1 MANFPATHWVMLMG
15 PSRAGDSS
23 LAWTGT
29 HDQADRHDVIDTAP
43 SGALD
48 QTDTFV
54 GGQFTGF
61 YLDIEG
67 KFYGVFLVH
76 SIYAVPYIK
85 ADHDIFGSAA
95 LSAGVTT
102 LYSPTLAT
110 AANCFLDGTHIATPD
125 GPCAIERLQPGDL
138 VTTTDGGSTPVIWV
152 WRQDITNIFGMGDG
166 LAPVRLSEGCL
177 GPGCPSRDLTVT
189 ADHAIC
195 IDGLLINAGA
205 LVNGTTIRAAPQHQ
219 LPARFAYWHVETE
232 AHCLLLAEGCP
243 AESLVPYADRAGFAD
258 HAAYLARYGRDRPIA
273 EMALPRVTAARHLP
287 PALRARLGI
296 DRAA

>member
-1 MANFPATHWVMLMG
+1 MLMG
-15 PSRAGDSS
+15 PSRTGDSS

-54 GGQFTGF
+54 GGKFTGF
-61 YLDIEG
+61 YLDVDG

-85 ADHDIFGSAA
+85 ADHDISGSAA

-102 LYSPTLAT
+102 LHSPTLAT
-110 AANCFLDGTHIATPD
+110 AANCFLDGTRIATPD
-125 GPCAIERLQPGDL
+125 GFCDINRLQPGDL
-138 VTTTDGGSTPVIWV
+138 VTTADGSSTPVIWV
-152 WRQDITNIFGMGDG
+152 WRQDIVNIFGMSDR
-166 LAPVRLSEGCL
+166 LAPIRLSAGCL

-189 ADHAIC
+189 ADHALY
-195 IDGLLINAGA
+195 IDGLLVNAGA
-205 LVNGTTIRAAPQHQ
+205 LPNSTTIRA
-219 LPARFAYWHVETE
+219 LPLHLLPTRFCYWHVETE

-243 AESLVPYADRAGFAD
+243 AESFVPYADRAGFAD
-258 HAAYLARYGRDRPIA
+258 HAAYLARYGGDRPIA

-287 PALRARLGI
+287 AALRARLGI
-296 DRAA
+296 GRAA